1 MMSKNILPEEKK
13 PVQSQNLSQNCV
25 AVETLL
31 RFDREAKRLYKKH
44 VSLADEIETLAEE
57 LRTNP
62 TKGTPIGRSCYKIRL
77 AIKSKGKGKSGG
89 ARVITYYYIHGNTVY
104 LLSIYDKSERVTIT
118 DGELAELLDSITDV

>member
-1 MMSKNILPEEKK
+1 MPEEKK
-13 PVQSQNLSQNCV
+13 PVLSQNLLQNCV

-31 RFDREAKRLYKKH
+31 RFDREAKRLKKKH
-44 VSLADEIETLAEE
+44 ASLADEIEALAEE

-62 TKGTPIGRSCYKIRL
+62 TKGTPIGHSCFKIRL

-118 DGELAELLDSITDV
+118 DSELAELLDSITNV

>member
-1 MMSKNILPEEKK
+1 VIASDK
-13 PVQSQNLSQNCV
+13 
-25 AVETLL
+25 
-31 RFDREAKRLYKKH
+31 FDREIKRLYKKYA
-44 VSLADEIETLAEE
+44 SLTDEVDALEEE

-104 LLSIYDKSERVTIT
+104 LLSIYDKSEQDTIT
-118 DGELAELLDSITDV
+118 DSELAELLDSIL

>member
-1 MMSKNILPEEKK
+1 MNSSL
-13 PVQSQNLSQNCV
+13 NCGLI
-25 AVETLL
+25 AHD
-31 RFDREAKRLYKKH
+31 RFKREAKRLHKKYA
-44 VSLADEIETLAEE
+44 SLEDDVKVLGEG

-104 LLSIYDKSERVTIT
+104 LLSIYDKSEQVTIT